1 MSGSGSYAV
10 VLLCLCAV
18 SVWTAYAYMYVFVHV
33 CRVEENNLQHTYLC
47 HRQTYRTHCSD
58 KYIHVVGKS
67 LLNIFCSALAGNIHR
82 SLVDGQ
88 FPFYARFFFNFRST
102 AAANYSCS
110 FFFLRRR
117 STTCV
122 RVSVFVV
129 GFVVCLLCEWIVL
142 RWSLH
147 KGLLNPTNLVP
158 FQRTMTLRGQQQ
170 QQHRTDKEER
180 LSICLIYPAHDGV
193 RDGRWAQGKRHAC
206 PLAV

>member
-1 MSGSGSYAV
+1 M
-10 VLLCLCAV
+10 LLANHC
-18 SVWTAYAYMYVFVHV
+18 WIFFVPPWLATFTGRLSTDNFHSMPGFFSIFV
-33 CRVEENNLQHTYLC
+33 Q
-47 HRQTYRTHCSD
+47 
-58 KYIHVVGKS
+58 
-67 LLNIFCSALAGNIHR
+67 LLPLTI
-82 SLVDGQ
+82 LV
-88 FPFYARFFFNFRST
+88 R
-102 AAANYSCS
+102 

-129 GFVVCLLCEWIVL
+129 CFVVCLVCEWIVL